1 MLVRKKRTIKWLT
14 DELGKKTAIM
24 SKWYTNVLY
33 NLIRL
38 QDCLTLTYK
47 NILQV
52 QIGSMTDNYKSINL
66 SMMSIYNRL
75 PQFFLF
81 IQTPK

>member
-52 QIGSMTDNYKSINL
+52 QIGYMTDNYKSINL
-66 SMMSIYNRL
+66 SMMSIL
-75 PQFFLF
+75 
-81 IQTPK
+81 

>member
-47 NILQV
+47 NIVQV

-66 SMMSIYNRL
+66 SMMSIL
-75 PQFFLF
+75 
-81 IQTPK
+81 

>member
-1 MLVRKKRTIKWLT
+1 MQFRELNRIKVKLCLLGKKRTIKWLT

-66 SMMSIYNRL
+66 SMMSIL
-75 PQFFLF
+75 
-81 IQTPK
+81 

>member
-33 NLIRL
+33 TFDKNARL
-38 QDCLTLTYK
+38 FDIDIDIQEHITGT
-47 NILQV
+47 NW
-52 QIGSMTDNYKSINL
+52 
-66 SMMSIYNRL
+66 IYDR
-75 PQFFLF
+75 
-81 IQTPK
+81 

>member
-52 QIGSMTDNYKSINL
+52 QIGSITDNYKSINL
-66 SMMSIYNRL
+66 SMMSIL
-75 PQFFLF
+75 
-81 IQTPK
+81 

>member
-52 QIGSMTDNYKSINL
+52 EIGSMTDNYKSINL
-66 SMMSIYNRL
+66 SMMSIL
-75 PQFFLF
+75 
-81 IQTPK
+81 

>member
-33 NLIRL
+33 TFDKIARL
-38 QDCLTLTYK
+38 FDIDIQEYITGT
-47 NILQV
+47 NW
-52 QIGSMTDNYKSINL
+52 
-66 SMMSIYNRL
+66 IYDR
-75 PQFFLF
+75 
-81 IQTPK
+81 

>member
-52 QIGSMTDNYKSINL
+52 QIGSMTDNYKSIDL
-66 SMMSIYNRL
+66 SMMSIL
-75 PQFFLF
+75 
-81 IQTPK
+81 

>member
-1 MLVRKKRTIKWLT
+1 MLVRKKRTIKCLT

-66 SMMSIYNRL
+66 SMMSIL
-75 PQFFLF
+75 
-81 IQTPK
+81 

>member
-33 NLIRL
+33 TSDKIARL
-38 QDCLTLTYK
+38 FDIEIQEHITGT
-47 NILQV
+47 
-52 QIGSMTDNYKSINL
+52 SW
-66 SMMSIYNRL
+66 IYDR
-75 PQFFLF
+75 
-81 IQTPK
+81 

>member
-52 QIGSMTDNYKSINL
+52 QIESMTDNYKSINL
-66 SMMSIYNRL
+66 SMMSIL
-75 PQFFLF
+75 
-81 IQTPK
+81 

>member
-33 NLIRL
+33 TFDKIARL
-38 QDCLTLTYK
+38 FDIDK

-66 SMMSIYNRL
+66 SMMSIL
-75 PQFFLF
+75 
-81 IQTPK
+81 

>member
-38 QDCLTLTYK
+38 QECLTLTYK

-66 SMMSIYNRL
+66 SMMSIL
-75 PQFFLF
+75 
-81 IQTPK
+81 

>member
-66 SMMSIYNRL
+66 SMMSIL
-75 PQFFLF
+75 
-81 IQTPK
+81 

>member
-66 SMMSIYNRL
+66 SMISIL
-75 PQFFLF
+75 
-81 IQTPK
+81 

>member
-33 NLIRL
+33 TFDKIARL
-38 QDCLTLTYK
+38 FGIDIQEHITGT
-47 NILQV
+47 NW
-52 QIGSMTDNYKSINL
+52 
-66 SMMSIYNRL
+66 IYDR
-75 PQFFLF
+75 
-81 IQTPK
+81 

>member
-1 MLVRKKRTIKWLT
+1 MQFRELNRIKVKLCLLGKNEQIKWLT

-66 SMMSIYNRL
+66 SMMSIL
-75 PQFFLF
+75 
-81 IQTPK
+81 